1 MPHRRDLGGDT
12 LLAFFR
18 RSCARSGILVFSS
31 VTIRCRDLV
40 VAMIV
45 ARLITPVSKLAT
57 AKALDPTTAASSL
70 GTVPGLGE

>member
-1 MPHRRDLGGDT
+1 
-12 LLAFFR
+12 
-18 RSCARSGILVFSS
+18 VFSS